1 MFLGGVNVKKILVAD
16 DEALIRRLVR
26 DFLKKAGYETV
37 EAIDGNDAVAK
48 FLSHK
53 DIDLVV
59 CDIMMP
65 VLDGWEVCKKIRQTS
80 SIPIIVLTARTQEFD
95 ELVSFESG
103 ADDFVTKPFS
113 PSVLVKRIEALLR
126 RAQEKPEVNSKDI
139 ITIGSLRLNSPAH
152 SFTLDGVELELT
164 IKEYNILE
172 KFVRSPN
179 RIFSR
184 ENLLE
189 TVWGLDFVGDART
202 VDSHVS
208 RLKSKLGAFGEEHLK
223 TVYGV
228 GYKIEVN

>member
-65 VLDGWEVCKKIRQTS
+65 VLDGWEVCKKIRQIS